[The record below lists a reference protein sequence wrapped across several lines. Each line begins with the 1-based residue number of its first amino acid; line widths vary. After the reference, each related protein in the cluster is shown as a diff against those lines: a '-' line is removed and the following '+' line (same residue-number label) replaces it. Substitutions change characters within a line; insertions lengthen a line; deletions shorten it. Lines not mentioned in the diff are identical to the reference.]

1 MKEIFIPTA
10 KKYYGALSFS
20 PQTMRVCAG
29 TDVPYRWRVF
39 RSNLT
44 AGDFSR
50 AVMLL
55 DAKYYA
61 MVYINGHVAAQY
73 ITRGY
78 DFDKHYDVL
87 DITPF
92 LRNST
97 NSFPILTHGFR
108 GESPHDFALEVRL

>member
-10 KKYYGALSFS
+10 KKYAGALSFS
-20 PQTMRVCAG
+20 LQTKRVCAG

-55 DAKYYA
+55 DAKYYV
-61 MVYINGHVAAQY
+61 M
-73 ITRGY
+73 
-78 DFDKHYDVL
+78 
-87 DITPF
+87 
-92 LRNST
+92 LRHN
-97 NSFPILTHGFR
+97 I
-108 GESPHDFALEVRL
+108 